1 MGGYS
6 GLLEWGAKNDFTQGK
21 PVIYYSY
28 QTEPLTFTI
37 GSFQREKLLGKYP
50 SYLFSDT
57 IRYYYPV
64 FQGFAFKHQHRRGH
78 AEFFLDWT
86 GVRTDADREQFM
98 AGWSVKHAVGKLRDG
113 NLPQFYLGT
122 EGYYYHYALPW
133 IEKDGK
139 NTHDNAV
146 AHPFVGYQ
154 WQNVSG
160 DASVDVTL
168 GTLMSFDRDRGS
180 DDGAFTPVG
189 FLGELTAQYKQWH
202 LAEIIYAGDHQQPFG
217 SGNLGE
223 FYWGDTY
230 YQAST
235 YSRTDLKYQF
245 LRSEWA
251 EAYAGAIFHV
261 TSAGLNWHQVL
272 TLRVNLGSRQ
282 VKE

>member
-1 MGGYS
+1 M
-6 GLLEWGAKNDFTQGK
+6 
-21 PVIYYSY
+21 
-28 QTEPLTFTI
+28 
-37 GSFQREKLLGKYP
+37 
-50 SYLFSDT
+50 
-57 IRYYYPV
+57 
-64 FQGFAFKHQHRRGH
+64 
-78 AEFFLDWT
+78 
-86 GVRTDADREQFM
+86 
-98 AGWSVKHAVGKLRDG
+98 
-113 NLPQFYLGT
+113 
-122 EGYYYHYALPW
+122 
-133 IEKDGK
+133 
-139 NTHDNAV
+139 
-146 AHPFVGYQ
+146 
-154 WQNVSG
+154 SG

-189 FLGELTAQYKQWH
+189 FLGELTAQYKRWH